1 MLPMFNVIYIYLT
14 CPFAICKQVVVS
26 EVQSSALFKIASL
39 YFLLN
44 HSSNGGGG
52 SLLGEESNIRNV
64 VYVQGFHRA
73 EVVMEYRKLF
83 HF

>member
-52 SLLGEESNIRNV
+52 PCWEKRVISGMSCT
-64 VYVQGFHRA
+64 
-73 EVVMEYRKLF
+73 YRVSIVLR
-83 HF
+83 